1 MRRKKYIMT
10 YVQIRQLTYRVH
22 LHLRQMMGAVSMS
35 MRSFDED
42 MGDMGDDDDDD
53 DDVIL
58 DEPEIMAA
66 KLWMQEELLST
77 FEDSRDAIRIAVAL
91 YYKTTLD

>member
-1 MRRKKYIMT
+1 MINDGDDDG
-10 YVQIRQLTYRVH
+10 VDDD
-22 LHLRQMMGAVSMS
+22 
-35 MRSFDED
+35 SFDED
-42 MGDMGDDDDDD
+42 MRDVDDD